1 MSHTQI
7 EVTGFG
13 PAATHPEQLLIWCR
27 RPMVKLDLTGFPTAG
42 YEDGLMFDYQH
53 QSRLCLLKVEWDPM
67 DQVLCGISVHTL
79 GLGRFAP

>member
-1 MSHTQI
+1 MSHIQI

-13 PAATHPEQLLIWCR
+13 PAVPHSEQSWCR
-27 RPMVKLDLTGFPTAG
+27 RPLVSGFRTAG
-42 YEDGLMFDYQH
+42 YEDGLIFDYQH

-79 GLGRFAP
+79 CLGRFAP